1 MSIQEL
7 LSKASLVDYVAQ
19 YTDLTLVKDEWWGIS
34 PLSAKDTDPSFS
46 VRDNMFY
53 DFSAGCGG
61 NILDFIQKHD
71 KCNFPTALNKLR
83 EWCGIEEQISTEQLP
98 IILSLKQY
106 KKSDKKE
113 KDVQRKM
120 LDDSELEQYRCRD
133 FHFWDDEGLTADV
146 IRKYNIGYDRRNEC
160 ITIPVRTNDGQLM
173 NILCRTTKEHAKE
186 LGVPKYIYRYKLGTL
201 DFFWGWYENHDSIV
215 RKNEVILVEGAKSVM
230 KLASMGYDNAV
241 ALCTS
246 HLSDEQMKILIRQ
259 GADVVVAFDK
269 DINPYKDANIKRLSK
284 YCRVYIAVDRNKE
297 LDEKDSP
304 CDKGAMVWE
313 RIYNE
318 RKLMR

>member
-46 VRDNMFY
+46 VRENIYY

-71 KCNFPTALNKLR
+71 KCDFRTALKKLQD
-83 EWCGIEEQISTEQLP
+83 WCGVEEEISTEQLP
-98 IILSLKQY
+98 IISSLKQY
-106 KKSDKKE
+106 KKRDKKE
-113 KDVQRKM
+113 KEIHRSV
-120 LDDSELEQYRCRD
+120 LDESELDQFKCRS
-133 FHFWDDEGLTADV
+133 FHFWDDEGLTSD
-146 IRKYNIGYDRRNEC
+146 IIEKYHIGYDRRNEC
-160 ITIPVRTNDGQLM
+160 ITIPVRTNDGQLI

-201 DFFWGWYENHDSIV
+201 DFFWGWFENKENID

-246 HLSDEQMKILIRQ
+246 HLSDDQMKTLIRQ
-259 GADVVVAFDK
+259 GSDVVVALDK
-269 DINPYKDANIKRLSK
+269 DVNPYKDDNIKCLSK
-284 YCRVYIAVDRNKE
+284 YCRVYIATDRHNY
-297 LDEKDSP
+297 LGEKDSP
-304 CDKGAMVWE
+304 CDKGASVWE

-318 RKLMR
+318 RKLMK